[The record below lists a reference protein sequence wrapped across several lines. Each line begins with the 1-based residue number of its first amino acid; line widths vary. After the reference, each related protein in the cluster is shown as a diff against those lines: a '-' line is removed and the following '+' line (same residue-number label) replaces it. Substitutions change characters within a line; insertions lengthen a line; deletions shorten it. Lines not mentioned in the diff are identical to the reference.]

1 MKFSLENS
9 GKLILN
15 NFKMAKKLKTG
26 CGWNDRLKETEEW
39 MQKDRG
45 TRIAIMNA
53 IPAHEYADNILKGIR
68 ARERKGHFASDP
80 NYDNFL

>member
-1 MKFSLENS
+1 
-9 GKLILN
+9 
-15 NFKMAKKLKTG
+15 
-26 CGWNDRLKETEEW
+26 